1 MSVTKWDGV
10 TLTVEVALSAATST
24 YGVWN
29 TAIWDSSTWGPDVV
43 WTDVSAYVRKGST
56 NRAFS
61 RGVMT
66 WQAGSATI
74 VLDDRD
80 GRFNPSNMSSPYV
93 SAGITQIRPM
103 RPIRITASY
112 ASVSYPVYRGY
123 VTDWSESWSGGA
135 VGRGDAF
142 TTLACADEFAILA
155 AVDGLA
161 VASLGAGDLAGSR
174 VHRWLDAAG
183 HTGERSIDVGVVTMQ
198 ATDLS
203 DDTLQG
209 LEATMKAEGGAIYVD
224 AAGAVVFDQQTAL
237 IDNTRSV
244 TSQATFA
251 DDGTGLP
258 YADAATAYNSDLVI
272 NYAAYTRTGGSAQ
285 TVADATS
292 RALYGTRRDTE
303 TDLISETDG
312 QALTLAQWRVQQYKD
327 PELRF
332 TRLTIKPRKAPATLF
347 PQVLG
352 RQVRDQ
358 ITVKRNPPGS
368 FAITQACHI
377 AGVSHEFDA
386 DNNWTTAWDLW
397 SATPYVAYANSR
409 WDTGR
414 WDTAIWFF

>member
-1 MSVTKWDGV
+1 MSVTGWSGV
-10 TLTVEVALSAATST
+10 TLTVEVALSAATSI

-29 TAIWDSSTWGPDVV
+29 TGIWDSSTWGPDVV
-43 WTDVSAYVRKGST
+43 FTDISAYVRRLTT

-61 RGVMT
+61 RGVQT
-66 WQAGSATI
+66 WQSGSATVI
-74 VLDDRD
+74 LNDRD
-80 GRFNPSNMSSPYV
+80 GRFNPSNLSGPYV
-93 SAGITQIRPM
+93 STGVTQIRPM

-112 ASVSYPVYRGY
+112 AGTTYPVYRGY

-135 VGRGDAF
+135 VGKGDAY
-142 TTLACADEFAILA
+142 TTLSCADEFAIFA
-155 AVDGLA
+155 NVDGMA
-161 VASLGAGDLAGSR
+161 VTPVGAGDLAGAR

-183 HTGERSIDVGVVTMQ
+183 HTGERDIDLGVNTMQ

-209 LEATMKAEGGAIYVD
+209 LEATVTSEGGALYVD
-224 AAGAVVFDQQTAL
+224 GAGVVVFDQQTAL

-244 TSQATFA
+244 ISQVTFA

-258 YADAATAYNSDLVI
+258 YVDAEVAYNSDLVV
-272 NYAAYTRTGGSAQ
+272 NYAAFTRTGGSAQ

-292 RALYGTRRDTE
+292 RALYGTRRRTDTNLICE
-303 TDLISETDG
+303 TDA
-312 QALTLAQWRVQQYKD
+312 QALALAQWRVQQGKD

-332 TRLTIKPRKAPATLF
+332 TKITLKPRKAPSTLY

-352 RQVRDQ
+352 RLVRDQ

-377 AGVSHEFDA
+377 AGVSHEITPDS
-386 DNNWTTAWDLW
+386 WTTTWQLW
-397 SATPYVAYANSR
+397 SATPYVAYAASR
-409 WDTGR
+409 WDTGK
-414 WDTAIWFF
+414 WDSALWFF